1 MECPTYRPAVEWLLD
16 LWESVAGTRPPLS
29 ATVIIA
35 DDTSTWAD
43 APTGHLAALWMALR
57 LTVLHSIWAAKVS
70 NDKEEQSATAVV
82 RKAIFALRA
91 EMRLQFNKGA
101 LDSSLSLSIPRE
113 LLKVHTPVVGKLV
126 FNEVWANHG
135 LCRVDTPSEPHAA
148 QRLVLL
154 LTESYPVAAPLVDA
168 AAI

>member
-1 MECPTYRPAVEWLLD
+1 MGGCADRPSRSAVD
-16 LWESVAGTRPPLS
+16 GASPYG
-29 ATVIIA
+29 ATQ
-35 DDTSTWAD
+35 
-43 APTGHLAALWMALR
+43 HLGSQGLKR
-57 LTVLHSIWAAKVS
+57 
-70 NDKEEQSATAVV
+70 
-82 RKAIFALRA
+82 
-91 EMRLQFNKGA
+91 QFNKGA

-168 AAI
+168 AI